1 MKKRTKHEKE
11 EQRHAIAQ
19 AFNEGFQMGYKEGEK
34 NALRKLQDDSDSKTD
49 RPTP

>member
-1 MKKRTKHEKE
+1 MKKRTKNEKE

-34 NALRKLQDDSDSKTD
+34 NALRQLQDNNNSNTD